1 MFWLNFPF
9 TSFVDNTWLA
19 GCHLICKMSLTQG
32 GSECQVL
39 FGFLYQKME
48 FAGLLFHLS
57 IAMQHIVFSR
67 SRYTD
72 RMCNTRSI
80 RINTFEREVW
90 GRRIRQKKSVCMAG
104 SVSSTSSSGEPVV
117 HKNCCSLSWNG
128 WVLYFSVNNPVA
140 LGCPRKT
147 GLLGK
152 RLSVTLKRSPL
163 GSCLL
168 PSGSKPSIERGSI
181 SLCLPQTL
189 KHSDWFKTTV
199 TFLLMRL
206 QFGED
211 WAITVEEETPCVISK
226 HMDT

>member
-1 MFWLNFPF
+1 MVLNARCY
-9 TSFVDNTWLA
+9 LA
-19 GCHLICKMSLTQG
+19 SCIK
-32 GSECQVL
+32 
-39 FGFLYQKME
+39 KWN
-48 FAGLLFHLS
+48 LLAYCS
-57 IAMQHIVFSR
+57 I
-67 SRYTD
+67 YPLP
-72 RMCNTRSI
+72 CNTLCFLEAGTQTGCVIQGVLGLTPLKGR
-80 RINTFEREVW
+80 FEEEGL
-90 GRRIRQKKSVCMAG
+90 GRRSQFAWQAKG